1 MGDNDLVF
9 AKGVYPYSYMEN
21 RSKFDETK
29 LPSIE
34 SFYNTLNDEP
44 LSVEDYQRAQT
55 TWTFFNI
62 QNLQQY
68 HDHYLMSDVL
78 LLADVFEHFR
88 QDVLQKHGLDC
99 LYYPTLPSLAWSMAL
114 KHTGTELDL
123 ITDEAIYLTF
133 ENSIRGG
140 ISTISNRY
148 AKANNPLVDDY
159 NPSKPTSYITYLDAN
174 NLYGAAQSEMLPVG
188 DLRLLTPYEISQFE
202 IEKIPQDSPTG
213 YVIECDLEY
222 PAYLHK
228 DHSDYPLAPEH
239 LEVSSEMLNPFAKNM
254 LKPGW
259 APAKKLIPNLQD
271 KKELCQPLSQ
281 PPILYKT
288 WTEND
293 KNS

>member
-1 MGDNDLVF
+1 
-9 AKGVYPYSYMEN
+9 MEN

-44 LSVEDYQRAQT
+44 LSVEDYERAQNI
-55 TWTFFNI
+55 WTFLKI
-62 QNLQQY
+62 ENLHQY
-68 HDHYLMSDVL
+68 HDHCLLSDVL

-99 LYYPTLPSLAWSMAL
+99 LYYSTLPSLAWSMAL
-114 KHTGTELDL
+114 KHTGAQLDL

-133 ENSIRGG
+133 KNSIRGG

-148 AKANNPLVDDY
+148 AKANNPLVDGYD
-159 NPSKPTSYITYLDAN
+159 PSKPTSYITYLDAN

-188 DLRLLTPYEISQFE
+188 DFRLLTPDEIWQFE
-202 IEKIPQDSPTG
+202 TEKIPQDSPTG
-213 YVIECDLEY
+213 YVVECDLEY

-239 LEVSSEMLNPFAKNM
+239 LEVSSDMLSPFAK
-254 LKPGW
+254 
-259 APAKKLIPNLQD
+259 
-271 KKELCQPLSQ
+271 
-281 PPILYKT
+281 KT
-288 WTEND
+288 C
-293 KNS
+293 